1 MFLRGRNGKIEVAK
15 FTTDGCMF
23 TIAACNVATGIAEA
37 KKIRECF
44 KINQSSILDYLEC
57 VPEDHKHCSL
67 LAAFTFHKALRDFI
81 NNEKR

>member
-23 TIAACNVATGIAEA
+23 TIAACNVATAIAEA
-37 KKIRECF
+37 KTIRDCF
-44 KINQSSILDYLEC
+44 KINQSSILDYLEY

-67 LAAFTFHKALRDFI
+67 LAAFTFQKALKDFI
-81 NNEKR
+81 NNGKQ